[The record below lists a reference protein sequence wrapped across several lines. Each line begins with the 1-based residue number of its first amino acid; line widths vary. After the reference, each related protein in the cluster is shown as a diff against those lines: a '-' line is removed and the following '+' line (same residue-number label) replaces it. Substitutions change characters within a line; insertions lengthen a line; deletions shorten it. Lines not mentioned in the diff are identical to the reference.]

1 MPEDG
6 SGRFGESARC
16 RSGAARPV
24 ALCTHAGSRVCVCVM
39 ICVSFV
45 RAGLLHVY
53 STVFLFRELPYRTL
67 SPGCRV
73 AGCCRVGLPGCRGVA
88 GSVPG
93 CRVLPGAGVLPGAA
107 GVLPGAAGCCQAVR
121 TCVHFRVLPGAAGCC
136 RVAGLPGAAGLPGC
150 AVGALVGLCPSCRVA
165 HHETHLR
172 ERSLSDW

>member
-1 MPEDG
+1 VCLRTG
-6 SGRFGESARC
+6 GRFGESARC
-16 RSGAARPV
+16 RSGATRQTCGTV
-24 ALCTHAGSRVCVCVM
+24 HSCRFSCVRVCHVCLL
-39 ICVSFV
+39 C
-45 RAGLLHVY
+45 AGLLHVY

-93 CRVLPGAGVLPGAA
+93 CRVPGAA
-107 GVLPGAAGCCQAVR
+107 GCCRVLPGAAGCCQAVR

-150 AVGALVGLCPSCRVA
+150 RVVLSMLLRAVS
-165 HHETHLR
+165 
-172 ERSLSDW
+172 